1 MRTLGAH
8 EMVPSCELNIRYF
21 FTRTSLL
28 TQTVKSLPAMQET
41 RVQSLVWK
49 YPLKKEMSIHS
60 SILAWRMP
68 WTEEPGGLYSPWG
81 CKESDM
87 TEWLILSLF
96 TWQRSYSILPP
107 RNSINT
113 PIVVLSA
120 QLSGAPA
127 WLFYSNMILE
137 PDSPPFPFFLSLF
150 SFAEHTLITLNPK
163 ALFYFSLSL
172 DPWGQF

>member
-1 MRTLGAH
+1 
-8 EMVPSCELNIRYF
+8 MVPSCELNIRYF

-41 RVQSLVWK
+41 RVRSLVWK

-87 TEWLILSLF
+87 TE
-96 TWQRSYSILPP
+96 
-107 RNSINT
+107 
-113 PIVVLSA
+113 
-120 QLSGAPA
+120 
-127 WLFYSNMILE
+127 
-137 PDSPPFPFFLSLF
+137 
-150 SFAEHTLITLNPK
+150 
-163 ALFYFSLSL
+163 
-172 DPWGQF
+172 